1 MTDNRAKMLRRVQA
15 AHFAAHE
22 AMLFLDTHPHDEE
35 ALAYFKRWRDT
46 AAEAA
51 AAYEARFGPLKASS
65 AESCWD
71 WVNNPW
77 PWEYE
82 ANA

>member
-1 MTDNRAKMLRRVQA
+1 MTDNRATMLRRVQIA
-15 AHFAAHE
+15 QFAAHE

-35 ALAYFKRWRDT
+35 ALAYFKRYRDL
-46 AAEAA
+46 AREAA
-51 AAYEARFGPLKASS
+51 AAFESQYGPLTA
-65 AESCWD
+65 AHADTCWN

>member
-1 MTDNRAKMLRRVQA
+1 MTDNRAKMLRRVQIA
-15 AHFAAHE
+15 QFAAHE
-22 AMLFLDTHPHDEE
+22 AALFLDTHPHDRE

-46 AAEAA
+46 AADAA
-51 AAYEARFGPLKASS
+51 AAFEARFGPLHADHTD
-65 AESCWD
+65 SCWN
-71 WVNNPW
+71 WVDGPW